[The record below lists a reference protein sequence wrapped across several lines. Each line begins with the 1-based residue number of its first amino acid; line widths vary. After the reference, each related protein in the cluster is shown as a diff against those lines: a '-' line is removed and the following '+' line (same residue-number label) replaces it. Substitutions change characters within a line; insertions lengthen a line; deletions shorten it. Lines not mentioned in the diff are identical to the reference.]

1 MSRLMH
7 SAILAAMMFA
17 LAACGTNAP
26 AAAPPAPPTTAPTIA
41 ATTAPSAAPTAAPA
55 AASDLATALVGAWT
69 TTITK
74 EDLLRVVPDFKPE
87 FLCDNAG
94 TSVWRFNADGTF
106 SGDQTAPLDG
116 CPKPEQTHN
125 ESTWSTQGN
134 LITLG
139 KGSPDEMV
147 YEWAVKD
154 DMLTFTYRSGSCIP
168 CRAGD
173 TANPWKRVK

>member
-7 SAILAAMMFA
+7 SAILATMVFA

-26 AAAPPAPPTTAPTIA
+26 AAAPPAPLTIAPTMA
-41 ATTAPSAAPTAAPA
+41 ATTAPSAAPT

-69 TTITK
+69 TTLSK

-87 FLCDNAG
+87 FLCDSAG
-94 TSVWRFNADGTF
+94 TGVWKFNTDGTF
-106 SGDQTAPLDG
+106 SGDQTAPLAG

-125 ESTWSTQGN
+125 EGTWSTQGN
-134 LITLG
+134 LITIN
-139 KGSPDEMV
+139 KGSSEEMV
-147 YEWAVKD
+147 YDWTVKD

>member
-1 MSRLMH
+1 MSRLIH

-41 ATTAPSAAPTAAPA
+41 ATTAPSAAPSAAPA
-55 AASDLATALVGAWT
+55 AASDHAQALVGAWT
-69 TTITK
+69 TTLTK

-87 FLCDNAG
+87 FLCGNAG
-94 TSVWRFNADGTF
+94 TGVWKFNADRTF
-106 SGDQTAPLDG
+106 SGDQTAPLAG
-116 CPKPEQTHN
+116 CPKPEQTHS
-125 ESTWSTQGN
+125 EGTWSTQGN
-134 LITLG
+134 LIVINT
-139 KGSPDEMV
+139 GSPDEMV
-147 YEWAVKD
+147 YEWTVKD
-154 DMLTFTYRSGSCIP
+154 DMLTFTYRSGGCIP

>member
-26 AAAPPAPPTTAPTIA
+26 AAAPPAAPTIAPTMAATMA
-41 ATTAPSAAPTAAPA
+41 ATTAPSAAPTAA
-55 AASDLATALVGAWT
+55 SDHAQAIVGVWT

-87 FLCDNAG
+87 FLCDSAG
-94 TSVWRFNADGTF
+94 TGVWKFNADGTF
-106 SGDQTAPLDG
+106 SGDQTAPLPG

-125 ESTWSTQGN
+125 EGTWSTQGDM
-134 LITLG
+134 ITINP
-139 KGSPDEMV
+139 GSHDEMV

-173 TANPWKRVK
+173 TANPWKRVN

>member
-1 MSRLMH
+1 MSRLIH
-7 SAILAAMMFA
+7 TAILAAIVLT

-26 AAAPPAPPTTAPTIA
+26 AAAPPAPLTTAPTIA
-41 ATTAPSAAPTAAPA
+41 ATTTPSAAPTAAPA
-55 AASDLATALVGAWT
+55 AASDHAQALVGAWT

-94 TSVWRFNADGTF
+94 TAVWRFNADGTF
-106 SGDQTAPLDG
+106 SGDQTAPLAG

-125 ESTWSTQGN
+125 ESTWFTQGN

-173 TANPWKRVK
+173 TANPWKRVN

>member
-1 MSRLMH
+1 MH
-7 SAILAAMMFA
+7 SAILATMMFA
-17 LAACGTNAP
+17 LAACGTTAP
-26 AAAPPAPPTTAPTIA
+26 AAPPAPPTTAPTMA
-41 ATTAPSAAPTAAPA
+41 ATTMPSTAPTAATA
-55 AASDLATALVGAWT
+55 AASDHAQALVGAWT

-94 TSVWRFNADGTF
+94 TAVWRFNADGTF

-116 CPKPEQTHN
+116 CPKPDQTHN
-125 ESTWSTQGN
+125 ESTWFTQGN

-139 KGSPDEMV
+139 KGSSEEMV
-147 YEWAVKD
+147 YEWTLKD

>member
-7 SAILAAMMFA
+7 TAILAAIVFA

-26 AAAPPAPPTTAPTIA
+26 AASPAPPTTAPRIA
-41 ATTAPSAAPTAAPA
+41 ATMAPSAASTAAPA

-106 SGDQTAPLDG
+106 SGDQTAPLAG

-173 TANPWKRVK
+173 TANSWKRVK

>member
-1 MSRLMH
+1 MYRLMH
-7 SAILAAMMFA
+7 SAILAAVMFA
-17 LAACGTNAP
+17 LVACGTNAP
-26 AAAPPAPPTTAPTIA
+26 AAAPPAPPTTAPRIA
-41 ATTAPSAAPTAAPA
+41 ATTAPSAAPTAPA
-55 AASDLATALVGAWT
+55 AASDHAQALVGTWT

-87 FLCDNAG
+87 FLCDSAG
-94 TSVWRFNADGTF
+94 TSVWKFNADGTF
-106 SGDQTAPLDG
+106 SLDQTAPLAG

-139 KGSPDEMV
+139 KGSSEEMV
-147 YEWAVKD
+147 YEWMVKD
-154 DMLTFTYRSGSCIP
+154 DMLTFMYRSGSCIP